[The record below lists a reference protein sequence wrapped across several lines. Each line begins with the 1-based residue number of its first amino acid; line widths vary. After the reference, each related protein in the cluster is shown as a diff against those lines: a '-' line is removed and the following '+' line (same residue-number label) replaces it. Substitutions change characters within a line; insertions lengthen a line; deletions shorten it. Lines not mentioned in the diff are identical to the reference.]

1 MASPIAGS
9 WFLSQKWEEPK
20 EFMNI
25 NDIAT
30 HPTQGMFSACKTY
43 HYTLGGG
50 ALKRRKKAKPMHS
63 KYQKMK

>member
-50 ALKRRKKAKPMHS
+50 PKKKEKS
-63 KYQKMK
+63 